1 LDKLVN
7 FDEGETVV
15 IRKIDTTGA
24 SLKTLKNFGMN
35 SGTPIRI
42 VRKSVRKNPVVINC
56 LETEVAISH
65 GLALKIFAERI

>member
-1 LDKLVN
+1 MEKLVN

-15 IRKIDTTGA
+15 IKKIDTTGG

-35 SGTPIRI
+35 IGHCVRI

-56 LETEVAISH
+56 METEVAISY
-65 GLALKIFAERI
+65 GLALKIYAERN